1 MQYSKQYACEQA
13 VRCNMKKTY
22 WSIMH
27 RVALI
32 EGHWVK
38 QLSFASTREWTQ
50 LSEKQHTYNCYDNTH
65 TIFTRLLSW
74 ASEGFFP
81 GGAKSGKICF
91 FPLKTKKTTFF
102 AVIFKIQG
110 TLCPPSSDALG
121 CDISALYNNQDRP
134 WKCDSNGIG
143 WDSGLE
149 TCTHVN
155 NFTSCSRNFLQLI
168 NILICAHSTV
178 SHVEAQCRG
187 VCEAK
192 AQKQGRS

>member
-13 VRCNMKKTY
+13 VRWNMKKTY

-27 RVALI
+27 RVVLI
-32 EGHWVK
+32 KRHWVK
-38 QLSFASTREWTQ
+38 QLSFASTRKWTQ
-50 LSEKQHTYNCYDNTH
+50 LNENQHTYNCYVNTHTIVTSTHIQLLRQHTYNCYDNTH
-65 TIFTRLLSW
+65 TIVTRFSK
-74 ASEGFFP
+74 F
-81 GGAKSGKICF
+81 
-91 FPLKTKKTTFF
+91 KT
-102 AVIFKIQG
+102 
-110 TLCPPSSDALG
+110 PPAPPPHG
-121 CDISALYNNQDRP
+121 CDISALYNNQARP

-149 TCTHVN
+149 TCTRVK

-178 SHVEAQCRG
+178 LHVEAQCRG

-192 AQKQGRS
+192 TQKQGRS

>member
-13 VRCNMKKTY
+13 VRWNMKKTY

-27 RVALI
+27 RVVLI
-32 EGHWVK
+32 KRHWVK
-38 QLSFASTREWTQ
+38 QLSFASTRKWTH
-50 LSEKQHTYNCYDNTH
+50 LTENQHTYNCYVNTH
-65 TIFTRLLSW
+65 TIVARFS
-74 ASEGFFP
+74 
-81 GGAKSGKICF
+81 K
-91 FPLKTKKTTFF
+91 
-102 AVIFKIQG
+102 FKA
-110 TLCPPSSDALG
+110 PPAPPPHG
-121 CDISALYNNQDRP
+121 CDISALYNNQARP

-192 AQKQGRS
+192 TQKQGRS